1 MNIINPKQPW
11 RQIVPEILRPLEGDG
26 AGRIVLVTTGGLGDC
41 IVFSPVFRAARQVF
55 PRAEII
61 LVTASPL
68 VRDLYS
74 SAAEL
79 DRIEIIDTN
88 RKLSPALYLQLWRLG
103 VKYRQ
108 GNKADIMICASR
120 LSPWLVRLFKVV
132 CRPRNVMARSFPPED
147 ATDLEVNTALALQLA
162 PDQPAPA
169 VFVPVTA
176 TASVQAQAILRQKYG
191 IEEPGRLI
199 AVYPSVV
206 KRHHP
211 CWSLRQLVMVASK
224 IAQLIKSRVVIVG
237 GAIERRQAQAVCSG
251 DEEILNLAGVLTV
264 PETAALLARIRLAIC
279 NDGGIMHLAG
289 AVGCPTVAIMSGVL
303 SYYRPSGKFVRVIT
317 PRTREGRPMGLESI
331 AEETVYQAA
340 TELLAATAG
349 FAKDDTGKA

>member
-1 MNIINPKQPW
+1 MGRPII
-11 RQIVPEILRPLEGDG
+11 PEILRPLEDG
-26 AGRIVLVTTGGLGDC
+26 SVGRIVLVTTGGLGDC
-41 IVFSPVFRAARQVF
+41 IVFSPVFQAARQVF

-88 RKLSPALYLQLWRLG
+88 RKLSPALYARLLRFG
-103 VKYRQ
+103 MKCCR
-108 GNKADIMICASR
+108 GKGTDIMVCASR

-132 CRPRNVMARSFPPED
+132 CRPRNVMALSLPPED

-162 PDQPAPA
+162 PEQPAPA
-169 VFVPVTA
+169 VFVPLTA
-176 TASVQAQAILRQKYG
+176 AAFVQAQAILRQKYG

-211 CWSLRQLVMVASK
+211 CWSLRQLVMVASR
-224 IAQLIKSRVVIVG
+224 IAQLITGRVVIVG
-237 GAIERRQAQAVCSG
+237 GVIEGRQARAVCRG
-251 DEEILNLAGVLTV
+251 DKGILNLAGVLTV

-289 AVGCPTVAIMSGVL
+289 AVRCPTVAIMSGVL
-303 SYYRPSGKFVRVIT
+303 SYYRPSGKFMRVIT
-317 PRTREGRPMGLESI
+317 PRTREGRLMGLESI

-340 TELLAATAG
+340 TELLAATTG